1 MKRRNATI
9 RPAGVLCWSTACLIA
24 GLGLSGCQ
32 RSYTATAKDEEMAK
46 TQKNVEE
53 LDKLKSTLTGGEV
66 PNNFKLEGVGYYH
79 AGARDFFPEAFGTAR
94 DGKYFVNGM
103 WQSATPPVEEIP
115 PSRPTPD
122 ALKKVLAALEKE
134 QKEEQ
139 TAGGGSS
146 GGSVVH
152 HHHRSGFGVTD
163 ALLMYW
169 MLSGNRNSFTP
180 TAGFNSAAAQA
191 PAWQSQIDRDRESV
205 RSYASSNPGYRRAVE
220 ESKARGTTVR
230 SGQSVRGGF
239 GGSSSS
245 SSSHS
250 SGGSSSRSSGS

>member
-1 MKRRNATI
+1 MKRRTATI

-24 GLGLSGCQ
+24 GLGLSGCERQ
-32 RSYTATAKDEEMAK
+32 STYTATAKDEEMAK
-46 TQKNVEE
+46 TQKNVEQ
-53 LDKLKSTLTGGEV
+53 LDKLRTTLTGGEV
-66 PNNFKLEGVGYYH
+66 PNNFHLEGVGYYH
-79 AGARDFFPEAFGTAR
+79 AGAHDFFPEAFGTAR

-103 WQSATPPVEEIP
+103 WQANPPPVEEIP

-139 TAGGGSS
+139 QTAGTGGT
-146 GGSVVH
+146 VHH
-152 HHHRSGFGVTD
+152 HHHRSGFGVTEG
-163 ALLMYW
+163 LLMYW

-180 TAGFNSAAAQA
+180 TPGFHSAAAQA
-191 PAWQSQIDRDRESV
+191 PAWQSQIDRDRENV

-220 ESKARGTTVR
+220 ESKASGGTVR
-230 SGQSVRGGF
+230 SGQTVRGGF

-245 SSSHS
+245 KASNSSS
-250 SGGSSSRSSGS
+250 GSRSSGS